1 MSFASRA
8 EDATICRSLAEPW
21 GGCRAQPLADIDGTW
36 VNVDSPFEQ
45 YTVEGFYVT
54 RMDSRG
60 TQHYTLHW
68 DDEWQRWQWGT
79 HGRLFLEW
87 LTDDVIS
94 WVPEE
99 RYQNAK
105 VWQWRRVRAAVVVPP
120 LPPQP
125 AAIGRRGQVAPPLP
139 VVPSNYGPARS
150 NYGPLSR
157 HGSTQNHRAQPYST
171 PSNPWCMSSCVVVPP
186 RAALRGSGGVQA
198 PPLPLY
204 EQNYNHRAHQHHWN
218 QYGYHE
224 WRPYG
229 GCCYPEYAVHGA
241 SSVNLACGLTA
252 GEVSDLLTRDI
263 GPEDYDLLLLLDKSV
278 PKPTA
283 SAESIEG
290 LPAVPKEEFMGGE
303 CSICL
308 SRFEADDSVA
318 SLPCQHRFHRGCVA
332 KWLSECHRKCPLC
345 NSEALSGGEA
355 ASSSA

>member
-8 EDATICRSLAEPW
+8 EDATVGRAAAEPW
-21 GGCRAQPLADIDGTW
+21 GGCRAQPDADIDGTW

-99 RYQNAK
+99 RYRNAK
-105 VWQWRRVRAAVVVPP
+105 VWQWRRVRTPANHRCWVVVPP
-120 LPPQP
+120 SPPQP
-125 AAIGRRGQVAPPLP
+125 AALGRRGHFAPPLP
-139 VVPSNYGPARS
+139 AGPSSYGPGWR
-150 NYGPLSR
+150 P
-157 HGSTQNHRAQPYST
+157 GSEHNHRAQPYST
-171 PSNPWCMSSCVVVPP
+171 SSNPWCMRSCVVVPP
-186 RAALRGSGGVQA
+186 RAALRGGGGLQA
-198 PPLPLY
+198 PHY
-204 EQNYNHRAHQHHWN
+204 EQHYHHREQQHHWSY
-218 QYGYHE
+218 YGYHE
-224 WRPYG
+224 WRQYG
-229 GCCYPEYAVHGA
+229 GCCYPEYGMHGV

-252 GEVSDLLTRDI
+252 GEVSDLLTREI

-290 LPAVPKEEFMGGE
+290 LPAVSKEEFMGGE

-308 SRFEADDSVA
+308 SKFEADDSVA